1 MTVSFTPLPPAE
13 AVDFF
18 RKKGLVESYAWQD
31 VWQEE
36 HAAAFTVAKSTGY
49 DILSDIFGAVDSA
62 LAEGTTFETFRR
74 DLEPT
79 LIKKGWWG
87 RKESVDPLTGE
98 VRKAQLGS
106 RRRLRIIYDTNLRMA
121 RAAGAWERIERN
133 KKRRPYLMYDAVNDG
148 RTRPQHR
155 AWDNTVLPVDDSWW
169 ETHYPP
175 NGWKCRCTVI
185 QLSERD
191 LQRRR
196 LNVSRQPVIK
206 NRRYDNPRTGKPS
219 LVPEGIDPGFA
230 YNVGRARLRS
240 ITPAPA
246 AEPFSDGSPL
256 LIRGQPPRVSAFPP
270 GDLPVRKVSAD
281 RLLPE
286 GLAPEEYYRRFVQE
300 FGLDEKGGFF
310 TDVTGRVMPINDLLF
325 RDAEGQWKILKKG
338 RERYLSLLAET
349 LLDPAEIWEEFIQH
363 RVTGQFFLDRRYL
376 VRFQVMDAGKPR
388 DGIVAFEQR
397 DNTWY
402 GSTAFIADWL
412 GAVKRRRKGVLIY
425 KKGRE
430 K

>member
-148 RTRPQHR
+148 RPRPQHR
-155 AWDNTVLPVDDSWW
+155 DR
-169 ETHYPP
+169 
-175 NGWKCRCTVI
+175 G
-185 QLSERD
+185 
-191 LQRRR
+191 
-196 LNVSRQPVIK
+196 
-206 NRRYDNPRTGKPS
+206 
-219 LVPEGIDPGFA
+219 
-230 YNVGRARLRS
+230 GR
-240 ITPAPA
+240 
-246 AEPFSDGSPL
+246 GC
-256 LIRGQPPRVSAFPP
+256 
-270 GDLPVRKVSAD
+270 
-281 RLLPE
+281 
-286 GLAPEEYYRRFVQE
+286 
-300 FGLDEKGGFF
+300 
-310 TDVTGRVMPINDLLF
+310 
-325 RDAEGQWKILKKG
+325 
-338 RERYLSLLAET
+338 
-349 LLDPAEIWEEFIQH
+349 
-363 RVTGQFFLDRRYL
+363 
-376 VRFQVMDAGKPR
+376 
-388 DGIVAFEQR
+388 
-397 DNTWY
+397 
-402 GSTAFIADWL
+402 
-412 GAVKRRRKGVLIY
+412 
-425 KKGRE
+425 
-430 K
+430 